1 MNKPVVMIVPDDR
14 IDYLKELESILK
26 ENNILVKIM
35 DHHEFDTMF
44 NLNCETIQC
53 DISDEA
59 MLFLAEKAH
68 KEDITINT
76 AINRILREQLATME
90 KDSQNKN

>member
-1 MNKPVVMIVPDDR
+1 MNKPVVMIVSDDNLE
-14 IDYLKELESILK
+14 ILDELKDVLK
-26 ENNILVKIM
+26 GNNVLIKVM
-35 DHHEFDTMF
+35 DRSEFDTMF

-76 AINRILREQLATME
+76 AINRILREQLATL
-90 KDSQNKN
+90 KPVLS